1 LFTPN
6 VGSHYQ
12 QIQQINY
19 FISFDNIDQ
28 SGGQVAAG
36 AICFSAALTARAC
49 ERECSRSHA
58 RLGHFVRVGQVD
70 QVCAAQAYMLISM
83 PTGSSTI
90 FGAFQDIFC
99 SL

>member
-1 LFTPN
+1 MSAR
-6 VGSHYQ
+6 V
-12 QIQQINY
+12 INKSNKSI
-19 FISFDNIDQ
+19 ISFHSIISINRVK
-28 SGGQVAAG
+28 QVAAG